1 MTACVLSAILGMA
14 SVYWYMMSGEDEKE
28 VERQVREQMEQKAQK
43 KREGGNG
50 LFGFRKDK
58 AG

>member
-28 VERQVREQMEQKAQK
+28 VEASARAGGKEGAEE
-43 KREGGNG
+43 EGGW
-50 LFGFRKDK
+50 KWSIWI
-58 AG
+58 